1 MTQRAFALT
10 ILLIIAVVSRALPW
24 SGSLFSERRDEI
36 VQAQPADA
44 ESMLASG
51 QPIPLLCADM
61 SSLELIPGISDKTA
75 LELLEKRNSIIL
87 AESHRSLEESL
98 QLARGIGGKT
108 AARLVRYLAVNGVCD
123 TVEGYHPNTPTP
135 R

>member
-87 AESHRSLEESL
+87 AEESL